1 VYTYPGDEALAS
13 DTSLET
19 LTRIKELEGVQNAGD
34 AETATREAV
43 EKFYTVLTDGQK
55 KLQKEKRKP
64 TEGLPTL
71 IRVSKSWLRGTVF
84 SQHGD

>member
-1 VYTYPGDEALAS
+1 MYTYAGGEALAR

-19 LTRIKELEGVQNAGD
+19 HTRIKELEGVQKAGD
-34 AETATREAV
+34 AEKATREAV
-43 EKFYTVLTDGQK
+43 AKFYTVLTDGQK

-64 TEGLPTL
+64 TEGIPTL

-84 SQHGD
+84 SQHDD